1 MHHHPH
7 EPLVELLRGRAI
19 VVLTGAGLSAGSG
32 LPTYRGPDGQWLHT
46 KPILHDEFLR
56 SATVRR
62 RYWARSLVGWP
73 TIGHAE
79 PNAGHLALAALERL
93 GAVTAV
99 ITQNVD
105 GLHQKAG
112 SGAVI
117 ELHGSIARVL
127 CLSCRAV
134 HRRMD
139 VQAWLLASNPH
150 FAGPPPRPVASAP
163 DGDARLDD
171 ADHEQFQVPDC
182 PACGGVLKPDVVFY
196 GDGVPRERV
205 AAAMGALEQS
215 DGLLVVGSSLMVY
228 SGYRFADRAHRLGKP
243 VIAINR
249 GLTRADALLSA
260 KFDLDCAS
268 ALDAAAG
275 ALAAGAPSTVA
286 RRPRRPAA

>member
-1 MHHHPH
+1 MDHDALQ
-7 EPLVELLRGRAI
+7 PLIALLRRDPV
-19 VVLTGAGLSAGSG
+19 VVLTGAGLSAASG
-32 LPTYRGPDGQWLHT
+32 LPTYRGPDGQWLHH
-46 KPILHDEFLR
+46 KPILHEDFVR

-73 TIGHAE
+73 TMSRAE
-79 PNAGHLALAALERL
+79 PNAGHRALAALERL
-93 GAVTAV
+93 GAVSAV

-105 GLHQKAG
+105 GLHHKAG
-112 SGAVI
+112 SGTVI

-127 CLSCRAV
+127 CLSCRAL
-134 HRRMD
+134 HQRTD

-150 FAGPPPRPVASAP
+150 FADRPTRPVASAP

-171 ADHEQFQVPDC
+171 AEHEGFQVPDC

-205 AAAMGALEQS
+205 AAAMRALEQS

-243 VIAINR
+243 LIAINR

-260 KFDLDCAS
+260 KLDLDCAA
-268 ALDAAAG
+268 ALDAAAC
-275 ALAAGAPSTVA
+275 ALEAGVP
-286 RRPRRPAA
+286 PA